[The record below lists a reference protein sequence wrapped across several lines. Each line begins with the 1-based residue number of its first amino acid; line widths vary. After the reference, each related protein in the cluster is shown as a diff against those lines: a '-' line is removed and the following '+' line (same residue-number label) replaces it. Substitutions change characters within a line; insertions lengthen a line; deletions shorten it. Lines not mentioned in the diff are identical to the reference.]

1 MSSGYSEQYMRLALD
16 EAALDE
22 CEVPVGAVIVRDG
35 QVIARAHNAREAD
48 PPDPLGHAEL
58 LALRRAA
65 LALGVRRLTGCEM
78 YVTLE
83 PCPMCAGAL
92 VQSGISA
99 CYFAAYDPA
108 QGCCGSVYSL
118 TEDPAFSHRVRTA
131 GGFLREEAERQ
142 LRRCFERKRKTD
154 MRKSVESGE

>member
-1 MSSGYSEQYMRLALD
+1 MNTAYCEDYMCLALE

-22 CEVPVGAVIVRDG
+22 NEVPVGAVIVRGG
-35 QVIARAHNAREAD
+35 QVIAKAHNAREST

-58 LALRRAA
+58 LALRQAA
-65 LALGVRRLTGCEM
+65 GVLGTRRLTDCVL

-83 PCPMCAGAL
+83 PCPMCAGAMIQAGL
-92 VQSGISA
+92 SA

-118 TEDPAFSHRVRTA
+118 TQDPAFSHRVRIA
-131 GGFLREEAERQ
+131 GGYLKEEAEKQ
-142 LRRCFERKRKTD
+142 LKDFFNKKRAPT
-154 MRKSVESGE
+154 

>member
-1 MSSGYSEQYMRLALD
+1 MNIEYQESFMRLALD
-16 EAALDE
+16 QAAQDE
-22 CEVPVGAVIVRDG
+22 NEVPVGAVIACDG
-35 QVIARAHNAREAD
+35 QLIAAAHNQREAD

-58 LALRRAA
+58 LAIRQAA
-65 LALGVRRLTGCEM
+65 EALGARRLTGCVM

-99 CYFAAYDPA
+99 CYFGASDPE

-118 TEDPAFSHRVRTA
+118 TQDPAFSHRVFTA
-131 GGFLREEAERQ
+131 GGYLKAEAEQQ
-142 LRRCFERKRKTD
+142 LRTFFERRRTKE
-154 MRKSVESGE
+154 KSAGA